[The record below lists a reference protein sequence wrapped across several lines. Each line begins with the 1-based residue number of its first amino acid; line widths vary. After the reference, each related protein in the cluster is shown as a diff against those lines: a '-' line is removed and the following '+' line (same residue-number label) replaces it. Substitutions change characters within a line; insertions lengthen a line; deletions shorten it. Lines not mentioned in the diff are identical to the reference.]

1 MSANITWSVTAMNC
15 YPTVGSETDVVFTVH
30 WSCAGTQD
38 TYSASVYSTCSVP
51 APSGSEAGMIP
62 FASLTEA
69 QVIAWVKDKLG
80 EATVEAALAA
90 QIEAQRN
97 PVKASGMPWS
107 TAPAA

>member
-1 MSANITWSVTAMNC
+1 MTTYSIVQLDRLTSTGYVT
-15 YPTVGSETDVVFTVH
+15 TVH
-30 WSCAGTQD
+30 YNVTKVDGDFSASTYGTIGFEAGTP
-38 TYSASVYSTCSVP
+38 TT
-51 APSGSEAGMIP
+51 P

-97 PVKASGMPWS
+97 PVKASGLPWGQ
-107 TAPAA
+107 A